1 MHRASRSLLLAC
13 VSIAAACEPPPA
25 PTAAIDVATMN
36 ALLQRMDRLITALE
50 GGHHPSPESADAH
63 SQAAAPQRLPAAGDS
78 EALLARIDA
87 LEAKLAVLQRIAPQG
102 SLAASGIPGAAP
114 LMRTQGVQQLL
125 DLKDRDE
132 QQSGN
137 EAFRSLFMLGPGQV
151 LDRLGTPSN
160 VGVADGN
167 WYWNYQVQ
175 GDRSLS
181 ITFSQGVVVAVN

>member
-1 MHRASRSLLLAC
+1 MGRVSLSFLVAC
-13 VSIAAACEPPPA
+13 VLTVAACEPPPM
-25 PTAAIDVATMN
+25 PTAAIDAATMN

-63 SQAAAPQRLPAAGDS
+63 SHAAAAQRMPVAGDT

-87 LEAKLAVLQRIAPQG
+87 LEAKLAVLQRTAPQG
-102 SLAASGIPGAAP
+102 SLAAPGFPGAAP

-125 DLKDRDE
+125 DLKGRDE

-137 EAFRSLFMLGPGQV
+137 EAFRSLFMLGPSQV

-167 WYWNYQVQ
+167 WYWNYQIQ